1 MAALF
6 LLFASAILGVAAPG
20 AVRIAVDRAS
30 PPASY
35 LPGRAE
41 DARVARVAWR
51 LATAARERC
60 PRLEPA
66 SGLVLQHLSQF
77 RLGDRAGIVARLPL
91 DRGPGVIA
99 VVPGGP
105 ADGAGIRAGDVLLA
119 IDGAGLP
126 PEPDLAAPFDG
137 TRARA
142 RADAVADL
150 LQVPRDVT
158 LLRGGDELTLRL
170 APRPACPSR
179 VHLARSDQRNAFADG
194 RHVLLT
200 TGMLGDL
207 RGDDELAFL
216 IAHEMAHNVLGHA
229 AVMRAAKPARRAVR
243 ALESAADRLGA
254 EMMLDAGYDPVA
266 GAQLLARVGG
276 ADFGADFGIA
286 LFARHEPVATRL
298 AAIRALAGARGPR

>member
-1 MAALF
+1 MIALPAPQDD
-6 LLFASAILGVAAPG
+6 ASAP
-20 AVRIAVDRAS
+20 
-30 PPASY
+30 Y

-51 LATAARERC
+51 IATAARARC

-77 RLGDRAGIVARLPL
+77 QPGDRAGIVAALPL

-105 ADGAGIRAGDVLLA
+105 AAAAGIRAGDVLLA
-119 IDGAGLP
+119 IDGVAVP
-126 PEPDLAAPFDG
+126 PEPDPAALFDAAH
-137 TRARA
+137 ARD

-150 LQVPRDVT
+150 LQRARGVT
-158 LLRGGDELTLRL
+158 LLRGGAQLTLPL
-170 APRPACPSR
+170 TPLPACPSR
-179 VHLARSDQRNAFADG
+179 VHLARSGQRNAFADG

-200 TGMLGDL
+200 TGMLGL
-207 RGDDELAFL
+207 LANDDELAFL

-229 AVMRAAKPARRAVR
+229 ATMRDAKPDRRAVR
-243 ALESAADRLGA
+243 ALERAADALGA

-266 GAQLLARVGG
+266 GAQLLTRVGG
-276 ADFGADFGIA
+276 SDFGVT
-286 LFARHEPVATRL
+286 LFARHEPVAARL
-298 AAIRALAGARGPR
+298 AALRAIADARGRP